1 MFRFFFSI
9 VYLVVVSAGF
19 ALSVNFTPAQNIKSA
34 PLGKKKVIQGPIA
47 KKIDDYL
54 NRSVPFGFSGAMLV
68 ALNDKVILLNG
79 YGLANRERRI
89 PVTTDTVFYIGSITK
104 QFTAA
109 AILKLEMQGKLRVTD
124 TLDQVFKDVPADK
137 KGITIHHLL
146 TQSSGL
152 GDTED
157 KYGSPVQKD
166 EQARRIM
173 EMKLSFEPGKKYSYS
188 NAGYNLLGIIVENVS
203 GQTYEQYLHENLFK
217 PAGML
222 STGYRIPDWKK
233 HNLAHGYSD
242 GLDKGSPLE
251 RPWLSDGP
259 SWALRGAGG
268 MLSTLGD
275 LYRWHLALKKDEIL
289 SADAKRKIF
298 SPQIKMDSNSF
309 YGYGWSLQKTP
320 RGTNLIEH
328 NGGDGIF
335 FADFR
340 RYIDENVVVIGAA
353 NDVYGVG
360 LIENKVPDIV
370 FGSRNIK
377 FPPLTAAKQI
387 SGAVLQRYP
396 GTYQLPSGAIVNVT
410 LKNNRLILDPI
421 GQEAVNLMTNIQ
433 PPDAANL
440 DNRTRKVKRIL
451 DEAVKGDFTTLKA
464 AIAPEKFEGYKTF
477 LAELFK
483 ISDGE
488 KPSPVKHEVIGSHPL
503 WFAGDQPPTTFVRLS
518 DDNDS
523 ARLLLITWENDRI
536 RGRGLLKESDD
547 VTTRTPFVANSKK
560 SFVGFHAGLEK
571 PMNITFKTNQRGEA
585 VAIEF
590 QTGKGIRTAKRVDA
604 P

>member
-1 MFRFFFSI
+1 MFKKILLAI
-9 VYLVVVSAGF
+9 VCFGFINNIVNAQPGKIKATLEKEKVV
-19 ALSVNFTPAQNIKSA
+19 
-34 PLGKKKVIQGPIA
+34 QGLPA

-54 NRSVPFGFSGAMLV
+54 KRSVPFGFSGAMLV
-68 ALNDKVILLNG
+68 AQNDKLILVNG
-79 YGLANRERRI
+79 YGLADRERRI
-89 PVTTDTVFYIGSITK
+89 PVTADTVFYIGSITK

-109 AILKLEMQGKLRVTD
+109 AILKLEMQGKLRVAD
-124 TLDQVFKDVPADK
+124 TLDKLLKDVPADK
-137 KGITIHHLL
+137 KGITIHQLL

-173 EMKLSFEPGKKYSYS
+173 EMKLSFEPGKEYSYS

-203 GQTYEQYLHENLFK
+203 GQPYEQYLYENLFK
-217 PAGML
+217 PSGML
-222 STGYRIPDWKK
+222 TTGYRIPEWEK
-233 HNLAHGYSD
+233 HNVARGYSE

-251 RPWLSDGP
+251 RPRLSDGP

-275 LYRWHLALKKDEIL
+275 LYRWHLALNKDEIL
-289 SADAKRKIF
+289 SAEAKRKIF
-298 SPQIKMDSNSF
+298 SPHVKMAQNSF

-320 RGTNLIEH
+320 RGTDLIEH

-340 RYIDENVVVIGAA
+340 RYVDENVVVIGFT

-370 FGSRNIK
+370 FGSENIK
-377 FPPLTAAKQI
+377 FPPLTAAEEI
-387 SGAVLQRYP
+387 PGAVLQKYT
-396 GTYQLPSGAIVNVT
+396 GTYQLPSGANVNVS
-410 LKNNRLILDPI
+410 LKKNRLILDPI
-421 GQEAVNLMTNIQ
+421 GQEAVNLLTNIQ
-433 PPDAANL
+433 PSDSENFEK
-440 DNRTRKVKRIL
+440 RTVKVKQIL
-451 DEAVKGDFTTLKA
+451 DEAIKGDFTTLKVS
-464 AIAPEKFEGYKTF
+464 IAPNKFEGYKTF
-477 LAELFK
+477 LTGLFK
-483 ISDGE
+483 LSEGD
-488 KPSPVKHEVIGSHPL
+488 KSSPFKYEVIGSHSL

-518 DDNDS
+518 DDKDP

-536 RGRGLLKESDD
+536 RGRALLRESDD
-547 VTTRTPFVANSKK
+547 TTLRTPFVANSKK
-560 SFVGFHAGLEK
+560 SFAGFHAGLETTV
-571 PMNITFKTNQRGEA
+571 NINFKTNQRGEA